1 MKKKCTPIEL
11 CGKLNKYAQE
21 YPYSNASNMDD
32 LRAYQ
37 LDLSLLIAEVCSGR
51 PISAIDLEKVLD
63 DLYYHLNRFPENR
76 FLLIGRTDKL
86 IQGILHKMSL
96 PELCGKPRVQGHS
109 LTMLW
114 FLTTDRDGYHIDED
128 IVWDWKE
135 QHVQIVVNAMNNHPK
150 DLQVQ
155 CVALRLLCTLS
166 TTGKNR
172 DHILKHDAIGAILNA
187 TKYHHASDELALL
200 CHSFLGNM
208 TRDMDSKEARP
219 MESKEAM
226 KIYAWVVECL
236 LRTDD
241 DP

>member
-11 CGKLNKYAQE
+11 CGKLNEYAHS
-21 YPYSNASNMDD
+21 YTSNPSNVDD

-51 PISAIDLEKVLD
+51 PITAIDLEKVLD

-76 FLLIGRTDKL
+76 FLLTGRTDKL
-86 IQGILHKMSL
+86 IQGIVHKMSL
-96 PELCGKPRVQGHS
+96 PELRGKPRVQEHS

-114 FLTTDRDGYHIDED
+114 FLTTDKENDRDGYHIDED

-135 QHVQIVVNAMNNHPK
+135 QHVQTIVNAMNNHPK

-155 CVALRLLCTLS
+155 CLALRLLCNLS

-172 DHILKHDAIGAILNA
+172 DHILKHNAIGAIFNA
-187 TKYHHASDELALL
+187 TKYLHASDELALL
-200 CHSFLGNM
+200 CHSFLRNM

-219 MESKEAM
+219 IEAV

-241 DP
+241 DL